1 VEIQPGIHKIDGTFA
16 VNCYLLKGEMGWLIV
31 DTGLPGQEHKILN
44 YLKKQNILPSKV
56 ALIVLTHADIDHIG
70 CAKAL
75 KTATGAP
82 IAIHSADAP
91 VLAGRQP
98 FKTIN
103 NFFGPAVKLLFSCFP
118 FQPVEPDILLEEMT
132 LPGDWQ
138 IIHTPGHTPG
148 NICLFQNGK
157 CLLAG
162 DALRTSWQANPRPMS
177 SRICL
182 DMAQTRQSLI
192 KISKLNYEVLLPG
205 HGAVIK
211 ESASQIIQKM
221 VNRVTAKPLN
231 TRKILGIY

>member
-1 VEIQPGIHKIDGTFA
+1 MEILPGIHKIDGTFG
-16 VNCYLLKGEMGWLIV
+16 VNCYLLRDERGWLIV
-31 DTGLPGQEHKILN
+31 DTGLPGQENKILN
-44 YLKKQNILPSKV
+44 YLKKQGIQPSAV
-56 ALIVLTHADIDHIG
+56 ALIILTHADIDHVG

-75 KTATGAP
+75 KAATGAP

-103 NFFGPAVKLLFSCFP
+103 NFFSPAVKLLFSWFP
-118 FQPVEPDILLEEMT
+118 YHPAEPDILLAEST
-132 LPGDWQ
+132 LLDDWQ
-138 IIHTPGHTPG
+138 IIHAPGHTPG

-182 DMAQTRQSLI
+182 DLAQTRQSLI
-192 KISKLNYEVLLPG
+192 KLSELNYEVLLPG
-205 HGAVIK
+205 HGAVIR
-211 ESASQIIQKM
+211 ENASQVIHKM
-221 VNRVTAKPLN
+221 VKRVTAKPLN